1 MREVNAEQITE
12 TVAQLCID
20 MCYHVSDDF
29 LQALE
34 RAVDREESD
43 TGREIMGQIL
53 ENAKIAKEEGIPACQ
68 DTGYTVVF
76 ADIGQDC
83 HVVGGDLSEAIHAG
97 VRKGYTEGLL
107 RKSIVG
113 HPLERVNT
121 RDNTPAFIHTRI
133 VPGDRFKVTVA
144 AKGGGSENM
153 SRLAML
159 KPSQGIEGV
168 KNFVIQAVKE
178 AGPNACPPVIVG
190 VGVGGDFEVCAELA
204 KRAILRPVGQPAP
217 HPADAKLE
225 EELMELINQTGVG
238 PGGFGGKVTALAVH
252 VESFPTHIVSLPV
265 SVNMQCHSSRHKE
278 AVL

>member
-1 MREVNAEQITE
+1 MREVHTDQITD
-12 TVAQLCID
+12 TVRQLCID

-34 RAVDREESD
+34 RAVEREESE
-43 TGREIMGQIL
+43 TGREIMRQIL
-53 ENAKIAKEEGIPACQ
+53 ENATIAREEGIPACQ

-76 ADIGQDC
+76 VDVGQDC
-83 HVVGGDLSEAIHAG
+83 HVVGGDLSDAIHEG
-97 VRKGYTEGLL
+97 VRRGYTEGLL
-107 RKSIVG
+107 RKSIVA
-113 HPLERVNT
+113 HPLDRVNT

-133 VPGDRFKVTVA
+133 VPGDQLKITVA

-153 SRLAML
+153 SRLSML
-159 KPSQGIEGV
+159 KPSQGVEGV
-168 KNFVIQAVKE
+168 KEFVLNAVKE

-190 VGVGGDFEVCAELA
+190 VGVGGDFEICAELA
-204 KRAILRPVGQPAP
+204 KRAILRPVGEPAP
-217 HPADAKLE
+217 NPTDAKLE
-225 EELMELINQTGVG
+225 ADLLDLVNGTGVG

-265 SVNMQCHSSRHKE
+265 AVNMQCHSTRHKE

>member
-1 MREVNAEQITE
+1 V
-12 TVAQLCID
+12 
-20 MCYHVSDDF
+20 
-29 LQALE
+29 
-34 RAVDREESD
+34 
-43 TGREIMGQIL
+43 
-53 ENAKIAKEEGIPACQ
+53 
-68 DTGYTVVF
+68 
-76 ADIGQDC
+76 
-83 HVVGGDLSEAIHAG
+83 
-97 VRKGYTEGLL
+97 
-107 RKSIVG
+107 
-113 HPLERVNT
+113 
-121 RDNTPAFIHTRI
+121 
-133 VPGDRFKVTVA
+133 
-144 AKGGGSENM
+144 
-153 SRLAML
+153 
-159 KPSQGIEGV
+159 EGV

-225 EELMELINQTGVG
+225 EELLELINQTGVG

>member
-1 MREVNAEQITE
+1 MREVTTNHITE

-29 LQALE
+29 LEALE
-34 RAVDREESD
+34 RAVDREESE
-43 TGREIMGQIL
+43 TGREIMAQIL

-76 ADIGQDC
+76 VDAGQDC
-83 HVVGGDLSEAIHAG
+83 HIVGGDLTEAINAG

-107 RKSIVG
+107 RKSIVA
-113 HPLERVNT
+113 HPLDRVNT

-133 VPGDRFKVTVA
+133 VPGDALKITVA

-153 SRLAML
+153 SRLSML
-159 KPSQGIEGV
+159 KPSQGVEGV
-168 KNFVIQAVKE
+168 KAFVLQAVKE

-190 VGVGGDFEVCAELA
+190 VGVGGDFEICAEMA
-204 KRAILRPVGQPAP
+204 KRAILRPVGHPAP
-217 HPADAKLE
+217 NETDAKLE
-225 EELMELINQTGVG
+225 EELLDLVNQSGVG

-265 SVNMQCHSSRHKE
+265 AVNMQCHSTRHKE
-278 AVL
+278 ATL